1 MRAVVVDDEKMNL
14 DNLTDILST
23 IDGFSSIKA
32 FQRPLE
38 AMEYLKHH
46 YADVVFLDVRM
57 PGLDGITMAH
67 QITEFSPD
75 TNIIFATGYTH
86 YLAEAFALHAS
97 GYILKPITRDA
108 VVKEVKN
115 LRFPPKRTDRGLRV
129 QTFGKF
135 SVFYDGTPVEFEDM
149 AAMEI
154 FAYIVDGLGEEVS
167 LKNIAMAVYGERPF
181 DIPLKKEIN
190 AKIQILNDM
199 VTELGGEGVIVQ
211 NWGKLKVDKE
221 KLRCDLYDFLDGK
234 PAAIS
239 MFNGCYMLGY
249 NWAEERLSEIIKR
262 SRA

>member
-14 DNLTDILST
+14 DNVTDILSS

-32 FQRPLE
+32 FQKPLE

-57 PGLDGITMAH
+57 PGLDGVSMARM
-67 QITEFSPD
+67 ITEFSPD

-86 YLAEAFALHAS
+86 YLVEAFALHVS
-97 GYILKPITRDA
+97 GYILKPVTRDA

-135 SVFYDGTPVEFEDM
+135 GVFYDGTPVEFDDPI
-149 AAMEI
+149 AQEI
-154 FAYIVDGLGEEVS
+154 FAYIIDNLGEEVG
-167 LKNIAMAVYGERPF
+167 LKSIAMAIYGDRPF

-190 AKIQILNDM
+190 AKILALNNLITD
-199 VTELGGEGVIVQ
+199 LGGDGVILQ
-211 NWGKLKVDKE
+211 NWGKLKVDKS
-221 KLRCDLYDFLDGK
+221 KLRCDLYDFLEGK

-239 MFNGCYMLGY
+239 MFNGCYMTGY
-249 NWAEERLSEIIKR
+249 DWAEERLSEIIKG
-262 SRA
+262 